1 MTVAAVIKSMAREL
15 GISQTELAARA
26 RMSRASLSLKLNAR
40 RDLTLPEVERLAEV
54 LGITVRDL
62 LNRVERAERERAE
75 RERDHAER
83 ERDHAERERERV
95 ERERAECTSDLKYKE
110 VEDGKY
116 AIADKPTGVILI
128 SAAHGSIYDEDEP
141 SCATPTW

>member
-83 ERDHAERERERV
+83 ERERV
-95 ERERAECTSDLKYKE
+95 ERERAECTIDLKYKE

>member
-1 MTVAAVIKSMAREL
+1 MTVAAVIKRMAHDL

-26 RMSRASLSLKLNAR
+26 RMSRASLSLKLNER
-40 RDLTLPEVERLAEV
+40 RDLTLPEVERLAEA

-83 ERDHAERERERV
+83 ERERA
-95 ERERAECTSDLKYKE
+95 ERERAERASDLKYE
-110 VEDGKY
+110 EGEDGKY

>member
-40 RDLTLPEVERLAEV
+40 RDLTLPEVERLAVV
-54 LGITVRDL
+54 LGITVRDR
-62 LNRVERAERERAE
+62 LNRVERAERER
-75 RERDHAER
+75 AER

>member
-83 ERDHAERERERV
+83 ERERV
-95 ERERAECTSDLKYKE
+95 ERERAESTSDLKYKE

>member
-83 ERDHAERERERV
+83 ERERAERA

>member
-62 LNRVERAERERAE
+62 LNRVERAERER
-75 RERDHAER
+75 
-83 ERDHAERERERV
+83 DHAERERERV
-95 ERERAECTSDLKYKE
+95 ECTSDLKYKE

>member
-1 MTVAAVIKSMAREL
+1 MTVAAVIKSMAREM

-83 ERDHAERERERV
+83 ERERV

>member
-40 RDLTLPEVERLAEV
+40 RDLTFPEVERLAEV

-62 LNRVERAERERAE
+62 LNRVERAERER
-75 RERDHAER
+75 AER

>member
-1 MTVAAVIKSMAREL
+1 MTVAAVIKRMAHDL

-26 RMSRASLSLKLNAR
+26 RMSRASLSLKLNER
-40 RDLTLPEVERLAEV
+40 RDLTLPEVERLAEA

-62 LNRVERAERERAE
+62 LNRVERAERERE
-75 RERDHAER
+75 RA
-83 ERDHAERERERV
+83 
-95 ERERAECTSDLKYKE
+95 ERERAERASDLKYEE

-128 SAAHGSIYDEDEP
+128 SVAHGSIYDEDEP

>member
-1 MTVAAVIKSMAREL
+1 MTVATVIKSMAREL

-26 RMSRASLSLKLNAR
+26 HMSRASLSLKLNER
-40 RDLTLPEVERLAEV
+40 RDLTLPEVERLASV

-75 RERDHAER
+75 RERAER
-83 ERDHAERERERV
+83 ERDRAERD
-95 ERERAECTSDLKYKE
+95 RERAERASALKYEE
-110 VEDGKY
+110 VDDGKY

>member
-26 RMSRASLSLKLNAR
+26 RMSRASLSLKLNER
-40 RDLTLPEVERLAEV
+40 RDLTLPEVERLASV
-54 LGITVRDL
+54 LGITIRDL
-62 LNRVERAERERAE
+62 LNRVERADRERAE

-83 ERDHAERERERV
+83 ERAEL
-95 ERERAECTSDLKYKE
+95 ASDLKYKE

-116 AIADKPTGVILI
+116 AIADKQTGVILI
-128 SAAHGSIYDEDEP
+128 SAAHGSIYDEDVP
-141 SCATPTW
+141 A

>member
-1 MTVAAVIKSMAREL
+1 MTVAAVIKRMAHDL

-26 RMSRASLSLKLNAR
+26 RMSRASLSLKLNER
-40 RDLTLPEVERLAEV
+40 RDLTLPEVERLASV

-83 ERDHAERERERV
+83 DRERT
-95 ERERAECTSDLKYKE
+95 ERERAERASDLKYEE

-128 SAAHGSIYDEDEP
+128 SAAHGSIYGEDEP
-141 SCATPTW
+141 SCATPSW

>member
-1 MTVAAVIKSMAREL
+1 MTVAAVIKRMAHDL

-26 RMSRASLSLKLNAR
+26 RMSRASLSLKLNER
-40 RDLTLPEVERLAEV
+40 RDLTLPEVERLASV

-62 LNRVERAERERAE
+62 LNRVERAERER
-75 RERDHAER
+75 DHAER
-83 ERDHAERERERV
+83 DRERTD
-95 ERERAECTSDLKYKE
+95 RERAERASDLKYEE

-128 SAAHGSIYDEDEP
+128 SAAHGSIYGEDEP
-141 SCATPTW
+141 SCATPSW

>member
-1 MTVAAVIKSMAREL
+1 MTVAAVIKHMAREL

-26 RMSRASLSLKLNAR
+26 RMSRASLSLKLNER

-62 LNRVERAERERAE
+62 LNRVERAERER
-75 RERDHAER
+75 AER

>member
-1 MTVAAVIKSMAREL
+1 MTVAAVIKRMAHDL
-15 GISQTELAARA
+15 GISQTELAPRA
-26 RMSRASLSLKLNAR
+26 RMSRASLSLKLNER
-40 RDLTLPEVERLAEV
+40 RDLTLPEVERLASV

-62 LNRVERAERERAE
+62 LTRVERAERER
-75 RERDHAER
+75 AER

>member
-1 MTVAAVIKSMAREL
+1 MTVATVIKSMARDL
-15 GISQTELAARA
+15 GISQTDLAARA
-26 RMSRASLSLKLNAR
+26 RMSRASLSLKLNER
-40 RDLTLPEVERLAEV
+40 RDLTLPEVERLASV

-83 ERDHAERERERV
+83 ERERA
-95 ERERAECTSDLKYKE
+95 ERERAERASDLKYEE

-128 SAAHGSIYDEDEP
+128 SAAHGSIYGEDEP
-141 SCATPTW
+141 SCATPSW

>member
-83 ERDHAERERERV
+83 ERERV

-128 SAAHGSIYDEDEP
+128 SADHGSIYDEDEP

>member
-1 MTVAAVIKSMAREL
+1 MTVAAVIKRMAHDL

-26 RMSRASLSLKLNAR
+26 RMSRASLSLKLNER
-40 RDLTLPEVERLAEV
+40 RDLTLPEVERLASV

-83 ERDHAERERERV
+83 ARERA
-95 ERERAECTSDLKYKE
+95 ERERAERAGDLKCKE
-110 VEDGKY
+110 VDDGKY
-116 AIADKPTGVILI
+116 AIADKQTGVILI
-128 SAAHGSIYDEDEP
+128 NVAHGSIYDEDVP
-141 SCATPTW
+141 A

>member
-83 ERDHAERERERV
+83 ERERV

-110 VEDGKY
+110 VDDGKY
-116 AIADKPTGVILI
+116 AIADKPTGVILKC
-128 SAAHGSIYDEDEP
+128 SPRQYLRRG
-141 SCATPTW
+141 

>member
-62 LNRVERAERERAE
+62 LNRVERAEREC
-75 RERDHAER
+75 AER

>member
-1 MTVAAVIKSMAREL
+1 MTVAAVIKRMAHDL

-26 RMSRASLSLKLNAR
+26 RMSRASLSLKLNER
-40 RDLTLPEVERLAEV
+40 RDLTLPEVERLAEA

-83 ERDHAERERERV
+83 ERAER
-95 ERERAECTSDLKYKE
+95 ASDLKYEE

>member
-62 LNRVERAERERAE
+62 LNRVERAERER
-75 RERDHAER
+75 
-83 ERDHAERERERV
+83 DHAERERERV

>member
-26 RMSRASLSLKLNAR
+26 HMSRASLSLKLNAR

-83 ERDHAERERERV
+83 ERERV
-95 ERERAECTSDLKYKE
+95 ECTSDLKYKE

>member
-62 LNRVERAERERAE
+62 LNRVERAERER
-75 RERDHAER
+75 DHAER
-83 ERDHAERERERV
+83 ERAERERAERERA

>member
-1 MTVAAVIKSMAREL
+1 MTVAAVIKRMAHDL

-26 RMSRASLSLKLNAR
+26 RMSRASLSLKLNER
-40 RDLTLPEVERLAEV
+40 RDLTLPEVERLASV

-83 ERDHAERERERV
+83 ARERA
-95 ERERAECTSDLKYKE
+95 ERERAERASDLKREE

-116 AIADKPTGVILI
+116 AIADKQTGVILI
-128 SAAHGSIYDEDEP
+128 NVAHGSIYDEDVP
-141 SCATPTW
+141 A

>member
-83 ERDHAERERERV
+83 ERDHAERER
-95 ERERAECTSDLKYKE
+95 AECTSDLKYKE